1 MDPGALHVIDFRYHI
16 VSIVAIFFAL
26 GAGVVLGAGPL
37 KGTGSELVAAQ
48 ADKDRQQLAD
58 ARAELV
64 QVKALDKYRDD
75 YVAKVTAGL
84 TDGKLNNKKI
94 TLVTMPSADS
104 DLSDSVQS
112 ELEKAGGTVSTKVSL
127 DSKLFDT
134 GQRQL
139 VETLVQQL
147 VTPDLDFP
155 PNSTTYQR
163 AGLLLA
169 RGVAAKEEGKS
180 VDADSTK
187 VISGLTGAKLLSLK
201 PSPVK
206 DRSSLIVLVAADPP
220 SPAPDTS
227 SYTDAV
233 DFIKGL
239 DMGSGGVVVA
249 GTPASAGDGGL
260 VKALRSDSDA
270 TKIVSSVDVADL
282 PAGQMTVVFALAE
295 QVTGKAGQYGA
306 INAKNGVAPAAV
318 QTKDN

>member
-1 MDPGALHVIDFRYHI
+1 MIDFRYHI

-104 DLSDSVQS
+104 DLSDSVQN

-139 VETLVQQL
+139 VESLVQQL
-147 VTPDLDFP
+147 VSPDLNFP
-155 PNSTTYQR
+155 ANSTTYQR

-180 VDADSTK
+180 ADADSTK

-206 DRSSLIVLVAADPP
+206 DRSSLIVVIAADPP

-239 DMGSGGVVVA
+239 DLGSGGVVVA

-260 VKALRSDSDA
+260 LKALRSDSDA

>member
-1 MDPGALHVIDFRYHI
+1 MIDFRYHI

-37 KGTGSELVAAQ
+37 KGTSSEIVASQ
-48 ADKDRQQLAD
+48 AEKDRQQLAD

-84 TDGKLNNKKI
+84 TDGKLTNKKI
-94 TLVTMPSADS
+94 TLVTMPNADS
-104 DLSDSVQS
+104 DLSDGVQA

-127 DSKLFDT
+127 DGKLFDN

-147 VTPDLDFP
+147 VTADMADFP
-155 PNSTTYQR
+155 KDSTTYQR

-169 RGVAAKEEGKS
+169 RGVAAKEEGKTA
-180 VDADSTK
+180 DADSTK
-187 VISGLTGAKLLSLK
+187 VISGLTGAKLMSLK
-201 PSPVK
+201 PSQVK
-206 DRSSLIVLVAADPP
+206 DRSSLIVVIAAKPP
-220 SPAPDTS
+220 SQVPDNTS
-227 SYTDAV
+227 FTDSV

-239 DMGSGGVVVA
+239 DLGSGGVVVA
-249 GTPASAGDGGL
+249 GTPDSAGDGGL
-260 VKALRSDSDA
+260 LKALRSDSDA

-282 PAGQMTVVFALAE
+282 PSGQMTVVFALAE
-295 QVTGKAGQYGA
+295 QLTGKAGQYGA
-306 INAKNGVAPAAV
+306 VNAKNGVAPSAV

>member
-1 MDPGALHVIDFRYHI
+1 VIDFRYHI

-37 KGTGSELVAAQ
+37 KGTSSEIVASQ
-48 ADKDRQQLAD
+48 AEKDRQQLAD

-84 TDGKLNNKKI
+84 TEGKLANKKI
-94 TLVTMPSADS
+94 TLVTMPNADS
-104 DLSDSVQS
+104 DLSDGVQA

-127 DSKLFDT
+127 DAKLFDN

-139 VETLVQQL
+139 VETLVNQL
-147 VTPDLDFP
+147 VTADLDFP
-155 PNSTTYQR
+155 KDSTTYQR

-169 RGVAAKEEGKS
+169 RGVAAKEEGKTA
-180 VDADSTK
+180 DADSTK
-187 VISGLTGAKLLSLK
+187 VLSGLTGAKLLSLK
-201 PSPVK
+201 PSQVK
-206 DRSSLIVLVAADPP
+206 DRSSLIVVVAAKPP
-220 SPAPDTS
+220 SQVPDNT
-227 SYTDAV
+227 SYTDSV

-239 DMGSGGVVVA
+239 DLGSGGVVVA
-249 GTPASAGDGGL
+249 GTPDSAGDGGL
-260 VKALRSDSDA
+260 LKALRSDSDA

-282 PAGQMTVVFALAE
+282 PSGQMTVVFALAE

-306 INAKNGVAPAAV
+306 VNAKNGVAPSAV

>member
-1 MDPGALHVIDFRYHI
+1 VIDFRYHI

-37 KGTGSELVAAQ
+37 KGTSSEIVASQ
-48 ADKDRQQLAD
+48 AEKDRQQLAD

-84 TDGKLNNKKI
+84 TEGKLANKKI
-94 TLVTMPSADS
+94 TLVTMPNADS
-104 DLSDSVQS
+104 DLSDGVQA

-127 DSKLFDT
+127 DTKLFDT

-139 VETLVQQL
+139 VETLVNQL
-147 VTPDLDFP
+147 VTADLDFP
-155 PNSTTYQR
+155 KDSTTYQR

-169 RGVAAKEEGKS
+169 RGVAAKEEGKTA
-180 VDADSTK
+180 DADSTK

-201 PSPVK
+201 PSQVK
-206 DRSSLIVLVAADPP
+206 DRSSLIVVVAAKPP
-220 SPAPDTS
+220 SQVPDNT
-227 SYTDAV
+227 SYTDSV

-239 DMGSGGVVVA
+239 DLGSGGVVVA
-249 GTPASAGDGGL
+249 GTPESAGDGGL
-260 VKALRSDSDA
+260 LKALRSDSDA

-282 PAGQMTVVFALAE
+282 PSGQMTVVFALAE

-306 INAKNGVAPAAV
+306 VNAKNGVAPSAV

>member
-1 MDPGALHVIDFRYHI
+1 VIDFRYHI

-37 KGTGSELVAAQ
+37 KGTSSEIVASQ
-48 ADKDRQQLAD
+48 AEKDRQQLSD

-84 TDGKLNNKKI
+84 TDGKLANKKI
-94 TLVTMPSADS
+94 TLVTMPNADS
-104 DLSDSVQS
+104 DLSDGVQT
-112 ELEKAGGTVSTKVSL
+112 ELEKAGGTVSEKVSL
-127 DSKLFDT
+127 DAKLFNT

-147 VTPDLDFP
+147 VTADMNFP
-155 PNSTTYQR
+155 KDSTTYQR

-169 RGVAAKEEGKS
+169 RGVAAKEEGKTA
-180 VDADSTK
+180 DADSTK

-201 PSPVK
+201 PSTVK
-206 DRSSLIVLVAADPP
+206 DRSSLIVVIAATPP
-220 SPAPDTS
+220 TPLPDNS
-227 SYTDAV
+227 SYADAV

-239 DMGSGGVVVA
+239 DLGSGGVVVA
-249 GTPASAGDGGL
+249 GTPDSANDGGL
-260 VKALRSDSDA
+260 LKALRSDSDA

-295 QVTGKAGQYGA
+295 QATGKAGQYGA
-306 INAKNGVAPAAV
+306 INAKNGVAPSAV
-318 QTKDN
+318 QTKGN